1 MKAIGTVRKL
11 DNLGRIVIPKEI
23 RRNFKIREGEPLEI
37 FIDNSGEIVF
47 KKYSPIK
54 ELGGLTQTY
63 ADSLFEAM
71 GHVIC
76 ITDRDTIVAVGGAKK
91 KMLLNRPID
100 AVVEEVIRTRKSILI
115 SDTSEHEYYRDA
127 GKETIFSFYAII
139 IYPIISEGEP
149 VGAIII
155 GSMSD
160 DLELGEL
167 ELKYAETAAGFLAKL
182 IDF

>member
-1 MKAIGTVRKL
+1 MKAAGVVRRF

-23 RRNFKIREGEPLEI
+23 RRSFKIRERDPLEI
-37 FIDNSGEIVF
+37 FVDFNGEVIL

-54 ELGGLTQTY
+54 ELGNLTQTY

-91 KMLLNRPID
+91 KALLNCTID

-115 SDTSEHEYYRDA
+115 SDTSQHEYYRDA
-127 GKETIFSFYAII
+127 DKETVISFYAII
-139 IYPIISEGEP
+139 IFPIISEGEP
-149 VGAIII
+149 VGAVII
-155 GSMSD
+155 GSMSKD
-160 DLELGEL
+160 SELGES
-167 ELKYAETAAGFLAKL
+167 ELKHAEIAAGFLAKL